1 LKTDEGRAAA
11 FKEATLATER
21 GRPVTPKT
29 VCRDIANAPSI
40 DRREDRSM
48 TPDLKKPSC
57 WRPLQRAPEDAH
69 HQPDDDTPRPP
80 ELNALSSPQA
90 RRAWRERDQ

>member
-1 LKTDEGRAAA
+1 MTAPRS
-11 FKEATLATER
+11 TER
-21 GRPVTPKT
+21 GQSDHNPRKQS
-29 VCRDIANAPSI
+29 AESLQNAYSI
-40 DRREDRSM
+40 DKREDRSM

-69 HQPDDDTPRPP
+69 HQPDDDTPKPP

-90 RRAWRERDQ
+90 RRAWREGAL